1 MYVYMAPPLKVV
13 LESQTFCILRNRRLG
28 LHKPIR
34 ILLIDDVR
42 DADWVHQH
50 II

>member
-13 LESQTFCILRNRRLG
+13 LESQTFCILKYRRLG
-28 LHKPIR
+28 SHKPIG

-42 DADWVHQH
+42 DAGWVHQR